1 MITMK
6 LTIPDERLHG
16 LSVSERDV
24 LVDVA
29 IGCYK
34 RRSVSLG
41 RAAAIA
47 GVGSPEFLNE
57 LARRR
62 IPLNYDVDDLRQDAA
77 TLNDLPA

>member
-1 MITMK
+1 MN
-6 LTIPDERLHG
+6 LTIPDERLRG
-16 LSVSERDV
+16 VNVSERDV

-34 RRSVSLG
+34 RGSVSIG
-41 RAAAIA
+41 RAAGIA
-47 GVGSPEFLNE
+47 GVSSPEFLEE

-62 IPLNYDVDDLRQDAA
+62 IPLNYDVDDLRQDAT

>member
-1 MITMK
+1 MN
-6 LTIPDERLHG
+6 LTIPDERLQG

-34 RRSVSLG
+34 RDAVSLG

-47 GVGSPEFLNE
+47 GVSSPEFLDE

-62 IPLNYDVDDLRQDAA
+62 IPLNYDVDDLHRDAA